1 MCGEMHKGV
10 NAIEAAT
17 IIAAAFRPYEERM
30 NAGERRHP
38 AFAADNHPINVNLG
52 TIEGGEWKSSVPTRA
67 RIGMRVGVMP
77 GHSCREVA
85 RDIERLVPEAAAD
98 PRLRGASVRTEFKGF
113 MADGCV
119 FPPEQGISRAVVCAH
134 REVTGEEL
142 RHYAAPGLT
151 DGRFYVLYQGT
162 EGALLRSGLDNIH
175 GIDESVGLQSVAE
188 VTAALALTIAGWCGL
203 ERIRPPACREQAP
216 RRKMHARGS

>member
-1 MCGEMHKGV
+1 
-10 NAIEAAT
+10 
-17 IIAAAFRPYEERM
+17 M

-38 AFAADNHPINVNLG
+38 AFEGHNHPINVNFG
-52 TIEGGEWKSSVPTRA
+52 TIEGGEWNSSVPTRA

-85 RDIERLVPEAAAD
+85 VEIQRMVAETATDL
-98 PRLRGASVRTEFKGF
+98 RLRGTTLCTEFKGF

-119 FPPEQGISRAVVCAH
+119 FPADQAISRAVAAAH

-151 DGRFYVLYQGT
+151 DARFYVLYQDT
-162 EGALLRSGLDNIH
+162 EATCYGPDFDSIH
-175 GIDESVGLQSVAE
+175 GIDESVGLQSVAD

-203 ERIRPPACREQAP
+203 ESVGSAP
-216 RRKMHARGS
+216 DGETFWA